1 MNTINSVIK
10 FDLHIHSKASE
21 YKEDS
26 NIVKESTKENLD
38 TLFQKLNEN
47 QVGLFS
53 ITDHNRFDSD
63 LYQAIKYKLS
73 NERQKY
79 PYVLN
84 ILAGIEF
91 DVKLES
97 DMDKCHIISI
107 FDAQEKD
114 YPQISNI
121 LRKHLLTDPS
131 ASYSKDEFE
140 NILREIGLNTI
151 LIASQRKALNNPNG
165 SSNSLSDSTK
175 NVNQILKVKYID
187 ALEFQKSKVEGILLN
202 GLAKINFR
210 IPLFSG
216 SDCHEWS
223 AYPKHDQKSLS
234 NTFIHSKAKMLPT
247 FKGLLMAVT
256 SPNTRF
262 DVAVPSEDTMEIK
275 AIKLG
280 DKEIPFSGG
289 INAIIGENGSG
300 KTTLLEVLNQG
311 NNRPYVKTLKE
322 NNKISV
328 RYKTSRPN
336 IAIKYITQGQIVQ
349 NFIKNQ
355 LFEDSTV
362 SNFNTLDTTSFEK
375 KYRDYAN
382 SLFAAI
388 QKNIEKDDL
397 KKKADKESIQYSGD
411 CTGSSYFIHIIAD
424 NSQQNAANKYSE
436 PYAKVKNLLDSINE
450 IFAIKYF
457 NGKESILRDI
467 QQKIKKLYDTVEK
480 DYLEEDY
487 KIKAVNTTISSIQN
501 YKNRISYEST
511 QRDKEISEF
520 RQKRASFI
528 DLVFSNIHNLVLQP
542 VFPEAPGVLS
552 GHVTNRKQGFCFIT
566 KARYDERSLAQEFL
580 NVIFNKKYQN
590 IEEVKK
596 ITTKE
601 MLVEAL
607 SSCSSLENIE
617 KKQKE
622 NVEKFINKYIEE
634 EKTITE
640 DAGNTPIGN
649 TLGEMSLAYYKYY
662 TQDETLWTVLMID
675 QPEDNI
681 SNNNI
686 KSRLIDYLR
695 KLSRGKQIIFV
706 THNPLLVVNMDVDNV
721 IYVKNNNGKLN
732 IVGGCLEYEDEEVNI
747 LNIVATSMDGGRETI
762 EKRLTVYGKKY

>member
-10 FDLHIHSKASE
+10 FDLHIHSKASG

-26 NIVKESTKENLD
+26 DIVKESTKENLD
-38 TLFQKLNEN
+38 TLFQKLNEY

-53 ITDHNRFDSD
+53 ITDHNRFDAD
-63 LYQAIKYKLS
+63 LYQAIQNKLR
-73 NERQKY
+73 NEHQKY
-79 PYVLN
+79 PDVKN
-84 ILAGIEF
+84 VLAGIEF
-91 DVKLES
+91 DVQLDV

-107 FDAQEKD
+107 FDTQEKD
-114 YPQISNI
+114 YPQISKI
-121 LRKHLLTDPS
+121 LSQHLLTDPS

-140 NILREIGLNTI
+140 KILREIGLNTI
-151 LIASQRKALNNPNG
+151 LIAAQRKALTNPNG

-175 NVNQILKVKYID
+175 NVNQILKIKYID
-187 ALEFQKSKVEGILLN
+187 ALEFQKPKVEGILLN
-202 GLAKINFR
+202 DLAKINFR

-223 AYPKHDQKSLS
+223 AYPRHDQNSSS

-262 DVAVPSEDTMEIK
+262 DVAIPSEDSAEIK
-275 AIKLG
+275 AIKIG
-280 DKEIPFSGG
+280 DRELLFSGG

-311 NNRPYVKTLKE
+311 NSRPHVKTLKE

-328 RYKTSRPN
+328 CYKASRPN
-336 IAIKYITQGQIVQ
+336 IKYITQGQIVQ

-362 SNFNTLDTTSFEK
+362 SNFNTLDTTSFEN

-382 SLFAAI
+382 DLFAAI

-397 KKKADKESIQYSGD
+397 KKKADTKSIRYSSD
-411 CTGSSYFIHIIAD
+411 YIGSSYFIHIITD
-424 NSQQNAANKYSE
+424 NSQQNAANKYFE
-436 PYAKVKNLLDSINE
+436 PYTKIKNLLDSINE
-450 IFAIKYF
+450 IVAIEYF
-457 NGKESILRDI
+457 NRNKSVLQDI
-467 QQKIKKLYDTVEK
+467 QQKIQKLYEAVEK

-487 KIKAVNTTISSIQN
+487 KIKAVNASVSCIQN
-501 YKNRISYEST
+501 YNNRINYEST

-520 RQKRASFI
+520 RQKRSSFI
-528 DLVFSNIHNLVLQP
+528 DLVLDNIHNLVAQP
-542 VFPEAPGVLS
+542 RFPDPPGPLP

-566 KARYDERSLAQEFL
+566 KARYDEQNLAQEFL

-590 IEEVKK
+590 IDMVKK
-596 ITTKE
+596 IATKE

-640 DAGNTPIGN
+640 DAGNAPIGN

-662 TQDETLWTVLMID
+662 TQDETSWTVLMID

-695 KLSRGKQIIFV
+695 RLSRGKQIIFV

-732 IVGGCLEYEDEEVNI
+732 IVGGCLEYEDNNVNI
-747 LNIVATSMDGGRETI
+747 LDIVATSMDGGRETI
-762 EKRLTVYGKKY
+762 EKRLTVYGKKD